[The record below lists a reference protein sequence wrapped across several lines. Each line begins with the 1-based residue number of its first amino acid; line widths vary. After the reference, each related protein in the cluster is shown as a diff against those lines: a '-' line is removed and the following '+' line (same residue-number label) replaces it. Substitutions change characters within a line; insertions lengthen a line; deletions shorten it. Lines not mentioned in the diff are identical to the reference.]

1 MHTSMRLLR
10 NTRLTLPLLK
20 WVSVFSF
27 GCISTSAWAVV
38 LDNQTLTVSSGT
50 PLDSYVLI
58 NQSALTVDGAQT
70 SSISVTDSVLSILR
84 GDTLT
89 SNSVAINLVDS
100 QASIAN
106 ATITSRGSVGL
117 LLAHGAGDGSTAS
130 VSNSTIQGGSVG
142 IQVNAGGELT
152 LANSQVSATAAN
164 SDGLRLQGGTAQVS
178 NSSIIGQNFGVRML
192 RESELRPDVAALR
205 LDNSSVSSVTGNGI
219 EVRTRGD
226 AIIDMQNGSRVSA
239 GNGTAIN
246 ISEFSNTTLTAG
258 ASEIEGNIVVAE
270 GGRASL
276 GLDNSR
282 LVGDIQSGGTTAVDF
297 NQSVLEGDVTVAA
310 AGTANVSFNQ
320 SSMIGNLVAQEG
332 GDLSLVLAERS
343 QLAGNVQNAQLVS
356 VQGGSLLVG
365 DLDRVQVLSLDSN
378 AQFTGKT
385 VDVQQAG
392 IGGGANWTMTDTSS
406 VGSLA
411 MNGGQVTFGDNATFY
426 RLNVENLSGNGTF
439 VMASDFSN
447 GNTDFLNVTGN
458 ASGSHGLLMG
468 SNGADPSLDSLKVVH
483 MGSGDA
489 QFSLLNQG
497 EQVDLGAYSYK
508 LVQKGDQDWYLDR
521 ETRTISPMTR
531 TVMALFNNPITI
543 AYGEMTSLRSRM
555 GELRYNQ
562 GKNAGVWMRA
572 YGNQHNIAD
581 ASSGVGYQQNQR
593 GLTFGA
599 DAQLGE
605 SNWTLGL
612 LAGHSRSDLNL
623 SYGSSGSIDS
633 YYVGGYATWMDPES
647 GYYVDSVL
655 KYNRYQNDAK
665 VGLSDGTRT
674 KGDYD
679 THGMSA
685 SVEVGKHIKLDD
697 GYFIEP
703 FAQVA
708 AAAVAGK
715 DFTLDNG
722 FDANGDVSRSLLGK
736 VGTTLGKTISLGG
749 DSMIQP
755 YVKAAFAHEF
765 AQRNQVQVNNNVFNN
780 DLSGSRAELG
790 AGVAWTVAK
799 DFQVYG
805 EAGYMNGKNIEMPYS
820 FSLGASYRF

>member
-1 MHTSMRLLR
+1 MTGS
-10 NTRLTLPLLK
+10 
-20 WVSVFSF
+20 
-27 GCISTSAWAVV
+27 
-38 LDNQTLTVSSGT
+38 
-50 PLDSYVLI
+50 
-58 NQSALTVDGAQT
+58 
-70 SSISVTDSVLSILR
+70 
-84 GDTLT
+84 
-89 SNSVAINLVDS
+89 
-100 QASIAN
+100 
-106 ATITSRGSVGL
+106 TIT
-117 LLAHGAGDGSTAS
+117 
-130 VSNSTIQGGSVG
+130 
-142 IQVNAGGELT
+142 
-152 LANSQVSATAAN
+152 
-164 SDGLRLQGGTAQVS
+164 
-178 NSSIIGQNFGVRML
+178 GQNAGVRMS
-192 RESELRPDVAALR
+192 REGAARPDAPVLR
-205 LDNSSVSSVTGNGI
+205 LNNSVVRGVNGPAIQVASNATAII
-219 EVRTRGD
+219 EVL
-226 AIIDMQNGSRVSA
+226 NGS
-239 GNGTAIN
+239 
-246 ISEFSNTTLTAG
+246 TLTAG
-258 ASEIEGNIVVAE
+258 NGVI
-270 GGRASL
+270 
-276 GLDNSR
+276 LDTA
-282 LVGDIQSGGTTAVDF
+282 IGTTTDLTVA
-297 NQSVLEGDVTVAA
+297 SSSLEGDVATAGATTATFTQSTLNGNVNLSDTGSANLRFDQSRITGDVVAASGGTASVTLNNSSQLTGRLENVQQVSINSSSNWTLNADNTVA
-310 AGTANVSFNQ
+310 N
-320 SSMIGNLVAQEG
+320 
-332 GDLSLVLAERS
+332 
-343 QLAGNVQNAQLVS
+343 
-356 VQGGSLLVG
+356 
-365 DLDRVQVLSLDSN
+365 
-378 AQFTGKT
+378 
-385 VDVQQAG
+385 
-392 IGGGANWTMTDTSS
+392 
-406 VGSLA
+406 LA

-531 TVMALFNNPITI
+531 TVMALFNTPITI

>member
-1 MHTSMRLLR
+1 MR
-10 NTRLTLPLLK
+10 TTIDK
-20 WVSVFSF
+20 
-27 GCISTSAWAVV
+27 TSAKKPLFVFMNMLMLLPWALASEQALAILV
-38 LDNQTLTVSSGT
+38 DNQTLTLTAADAPDTYDLVNGAVLTTQDASTLAIRVTASTVQLNGGTISGGSSNGLHLFGSNATVNGAVVSST
-50 PLDSYVLI
+50 
-58 NQSALTVDGAQT
+58 GA
-70 SSISVTDSVLSILR
+70 V
-84 GDTLT
+84 GM
-89 SNSVAINLVDS
+89 AI
-100 QASIAN
+100 A
-106 ATITSRGSVGL
+106 RVG
-117 LLAHGAGDGSTAS
+117 AAPSTAT
-130 VSNSTIQGGSVG
+130 VSNSTITGARLG
-142 IQVNAGGELT
+142 A
-152 LANSQVSATAAN
+152 QVSARSTLNISGTTVAGSNADGIGLAILGGTVTATSGTQFNGTAA
-164 SDGLRLQGGTAQVS
+164 
-178 NSSIIGQNFGVRML
+178 GVRIG
-192 RESELRPDVAALR
+192 RESAINSQAPTLT
-205 LDNSSVSSVTGNGI
+205 LDNSSATGGTGPAVLVRTDTVAEINVRNGSTLNGGNGVI
-219 EVRTRGD
+219 LEVQDPATANLNVAASSLRGNVQIAD
-226 AIIDMQNGSRVSA
+226 
-239 GNGTAIN
+239 TA
-246 ISEFSNTTLTAG
+246 TANLKLDQ
-258 ASEIEGNIVVAE
+258 AS
-270 GGRASL
+270 
-276 GLDNSR
+276 
-282 LVGDIQSGGTTAVDF
+282 LVGDV
-297 NQSVLEGDVTVAA
+297 VVTP
-310 AGTANVSFNQ
+310 GAN
-320 SSMIGNLVAQEG
+320 A
-332 GDLSLVLAERS
+332 SLALDNRS
-343 QLAGNVQNAQLVS
+343 QLTGNLNGVQQVNINSNSNWTLNANNTI
-356 VQGGSLLVG
+356 G
-365 DLDRVQVLSLDSN
+365 DL
-378 AQFTGKT
+378 AMTG
-385 VDVQQAG
+385 G
-392 IGGGANWTMTDTSS
+392 RI
-406 VGSLA
+406 
-411 MNGGQVTFGDNATFY
+411 TFGDENSFY
-426 RLNVENLSGNGTF
+426 ELNVQSLSGNGEF
-439 VMASDFSN
+439 YMASNFAS
-447 GNTDFLNVTGN
+447 GATDFLNVTGN
-458 ASGSHGLLMG
+458 ASGTHGLMVG
-468 SNGADPSLDSLKVVH
+468 TSGTDPASVERLQLVH
-483 MGSGDA
+483 TGSGDA
-489 QFSLLNQG
+489 QFSLLNDRQ
-497 EQVDLGAYSYK
+497 EVDLGAYSYK
-508 LVQKGDQDWYLDR
+508 LVKDGQDWYLDR

-531 TVMALFNNPITI
+531 TVMALFNTPITI

-765 AQRNQVQVNNNVFNN
+765 AQRNQVQVNDNVFNN

>member
-1 MHTSMRLLR
+1 MR
-10 NTRLTLPLLK
+10 TTIDK
-20 WVSVFSF
+20 
-27 GCISTSAWAVV
+27 TSAKKPLFVFMNMLMLLPWALASEQALAILV
-38 LDNQTLTVSSGT
+38 DNQTLTLTAADAPDTYDLVNGAVLTTQDASTLAIRVTASTVQLNGGTISGGSSNGLHLFGSNATVNGAVVSST
-50 PLDSYVLI
+50 
-58 NQSALTVDGAQT
+58 GA
-70 SSISVTDSVLSILR
+70 V
-84 GDTLT
+84 GM
-89 SNSVAINLVDS
+89 AI
-100 QASIAN
+100 A
-106 ATITSRGSVGL
+106 RVG
-117 LLAHGAGDGSTAS
+117 AAPSTAT
-130 VSNSTIQGGSVG
+130 VSNSTITGARLG
-142 IQVNAGGELT
+142 A
-152 LANSQVSATAAN
+152 QVSARSTLNISGTTVTGSNADGIGLAILGGTVTATSGTQFNGTAA
-164 SDGLRLQGGTAQVS
+164 
-178 NSSIIGQNFGVRML
+178 GVRIG
-192 RESELRPDVAALR
+192 RESAINSQAPTLT
-205 LDNSSVSSVTGNGI
+205 LDNSSATGGTGPAVLVRTDTVAEINVRNGSTLNGGNGVI
-219 EVRTRGD
+219 LEVQGPATANLNVAASSLRGNVQIAD
-226 AIIDMQNGSRVSA
+226 
-239 GNGTAIN
+239 TA
-246 ISEFSNTTLTAG
+246 TANLKLDQ
-258 ASEIEGNIVVAE
+258 AS
-270 GGRASL
+270 
-276 GLDNSR
+276 
-282 LVGDIQSGGTTAVDF
+282 LVGDV
-297 NQSVLEGDVTVAA
+297 VVTP
-310 AGTANVSFNQ
+310 GAN
-320 SSMIGNLVAQEG
+320 A
-332 GDLSLVLAERS
+332 SLALDNRS
-343 QLAGNVQNAQLVS
+343 QLTGNLNGVQQVNINSNSNWTLNANNTI
-356 VQGGSLLVG
+356 G
-365 DLDRVQVLSLDSN
+365 DL
-378 AQFTGKT
+378 AMTG
-385 VDVQQAG
+385 G
-392 IGGGANWTMTDTSS
+392 RI
-406 VGSLA
+406 
-411 MNGGQVTFGDNATFY
+411 TFGDENSFY
-426 RLNVENLSGNGTF
+426 ELNVQSLSGNGEF
-439 VMASDFSN
+439 YMASNFAS
-447 GNTDFLNVTGN
+447 GATDFLNVTGN
-458 ASGSHGLLMG
+458 ASGTHGLMVG
-468 SNGADPSLDSLKVVH
+468 TSGTDPASVERLQLVH
-483 MGSGDA
+483 TGSGDA
-489 QFSLLNQG
+489 QFSLLNDRQ
-497 EQVDLGAYSYK
+497 EVDLGAYSYK
-508 LVQKGDQDWYLDR
+508 LVKDGQDWYLDR

-531 TVMALFNNPITI
+531 TVMALFNTPITI

-765 AQRNQVQVNNNVFNN
+765 AQRNQVQVNDNVFNN

>member
-1 MHTSMRLLR
+1 MR
-10 NTRLTLPLLK
+10 TTIDK
-20 WVSVFSF
+20 
-27 GCISTSAWAVV
+27 TSAKKPLFVFMNMLMLLPWALASEQALAILV
-38 LDNQTLTVSSGT
+38 DNQTLTLTAADAPDTYDLVNGAVLTTQDASTLSIRVTASTVQLNGGTISGGSSNGLHLFGSNATVNGAVVSST
-50 PLDSYVLI
+50 
-58 NQSALTVDGAQT
+58 GA
-70 SSISVTDSVLSILR
+70 V
-84 GDTLT
+84 GM
-89 SNSVAINLVDS
+89 AI
-100 QASIAN
+100 A
-106 ATITSRGSVGL
+106 RVG
-117 LLAHGAGDGSTAS
+117 AAPSTAT
-130 VSNSTIQGGSVG
+130 VSNSTITGARLG
-142 IQVNAGGELT
+142 A
-152 LANSQVSATAAN
+152 QVSARSTLNISGTTVTGSNADGIGLAILGGTVTATSGTQFNGTAA
-164 SDGLRLQGGTAQVS
+164 
-178 NSSIIGQNFGVRML
+178 GVRIG
-192 RESELRPDVAALR
+192 RESAINSQAPTLT
-205 LDNSSVSSVTGNGI
+205 LDNSSATGGTGPAVLVRTDTVAEINVRNGSTLNGGNGVI
-219 EVRTRGD
+219 LEVQGPATANLNVAASSLRGNVQIAD
-226 AIIDMQNGSRVSA
+226 
-239 GNGTAIN
+239 TA
-246 ISEFSNTTLTAG
+246 TADLKLDQ
-258 ASEIEGNIVVAE
+258 AS
-270 GGRASL
+270 
-276 GLDNSR
+276 
-282 LVGDIQSGGTTAVDF
+282 LVGDV
-297 NQSVLEGDVTVAA
+297 VVTP
-310 AGTANVSFNQ
+310 GAN
-320 SSMIGNLVAQEG
+320 A
-332 GDLSLVLAERS
+332 SLALDNRS
-343 QLAGNVQNAQLVS
+343 QLTGNLNGVQQVNINSNSNWTLNANNTI
-356 VQGGSLLVG
+356 G
-365 DLDRVQVLSLDSN
+365 DL
-378 AQFTGKT
+378 AMTG
-385 VDVQQAG
+385 G
-392 IGGGANWTMTDTSS
+392 RI
-406 VGSLA
+406 
-411 MNGGQVTFGDNATFY
+411 TFGDENSFY
-426 RLNVENLSGNGTF
+426 ELNVQSLSGNGEF
-439 VMASDFSN
+439 YMASNFAS
-447 GNTDFLNVTGN
+447 GATDFLNVTGN
-458 ASGSHGLLMG
+458 ASGTHGLMVG
-468 SNGADPSLDSLKVVH
+468 TSGTDPASVERLQLVH
-483 MGSGDA
+483 TGSGDA
-489 QFSLLNQG
+489 QFSLLNDRQ
-497 EQVDLGAYSYK
+497 EVDLGAYSYK
-508 LVQKGDQDWYLDR
+508 LVKDGQDWYLDR

-531 TVMALFNNPITI
+531 TVMALFNTPITI

-765 AQRNQVQVNNNVFNN
+765 AQRNQVQVNDNVFNN

>member
-1 MHTSMRLLR
+1 MNMLMLL
-10 NTRLTLPLLK
+10 P
-20 WVSVFSF
+20 
-27 GCISTSAWAVV
+27 WALASEQALAILV
-38 LDNQTLTVSSGT
+38 DNQTLTLTAADAPDTYDLVNGAVLTTQDASTLAIRVTASTVQLNGGTISGGSSNGLHLFGSNATVNGAVVSST
-50 PLDSYVLI
+50 
-58 NQSALTVDGAQT
+58 GA
-70 SSISVTDSVLSILR
+70 V
-84 GDTLT
+84 GM
-89 SNSVAINLVDS
+89 AI
-100 QASIAN
+100 A
-106 ATITSRGSVGL
+106 RVG
-117 LLAHGAGDGSTAS
+117 AAPSTAT
-130 VSNSTIQGGSVG
+130 VSNSTITGARLG
-142 IQVNAGGELT
+142 A
-152 LANSQVSATAAN
+152 QVSARSTLNISGTTVAGSNADGIGLAILGGTVTATSGTQFNGTAA
-164 SDGLRLQGGTAQVS
+164 
-178 NSSIIGQNFGVRML
+178 GVRIG
-192 RESELRPDVAALR
+192 RESAINSQAPTLT
-205 LDNSSVSSVTGNGI
+205 LDNSSATGGTGPAVLVRTDTVAEINVRNGSTLNGGNGVI
-219 EVRTRGD
+219 LEVQDPATANLNVAASSLRGNVQIAD
-226 AIIDMQNGSRVSA
+226 
-239 GNGTAIN
+239 TA
-246 ISEFSNTTLTAG
+246 TANLKLDQ
-258 ASEIEGNIVVAE
+258 AS
-270 GGRASL
+270 
-276 GLDNSR
+276 
-282 LVGDIQSGGTTAVDF
+282 LVGDV
-297 NQSVLEGDVTVAA
+297 VVTP
-310 AGTANVSFNQ
+310 GAN
-320 SSMIGNLVAQEG
+320 A
-332 GDLSLVLAERS
+332 SLALDNRS
-343 QLAGNVQNAQLVS
+343 QLTGNLNGVQQVNINSNSNWTLNANNTI
-356 VQGGSLLVG
+356 G
-365 DLDRVQVLSLDSN
+365 DL
-378 AQFTGKT
+378 AMTG
-385 VDVQQAG
+385 G
-392 IGGGANWTMTDTSS
+392 RI
-406 VGSLA
+406 
-411 MNGGQVTFGDNATFY
+411 TFGDENSFY
-426 RLNVENLSGNGTF
+426 ELNVQSLSGNGEF
-439 VMASDFSN
+439 YMASNFAS
-447 GNTDFLNVTGN
+447 GATDFLNVTGN
-458 ASGSHGLLMG
+458 ASGTHGLMVG
-468 SNGADPSLDSLKVVH
+468 TSGTDPASVERLQLVH
-483 MGSGDA
+483 TGSGDA
-489 QFSLLNQG
+489 QFSLLNDRQ
-497 EQVDLGAYSYK
+497 EVDLGAYSYK
-508 LVQKGDQDWYLDR
+508 LVKDGQDWYLDR

-531 TVMALFNNPITI
+531 TVMALFNTPITI

-765 AQRNQVQVNNNVFNN
+765 AQRNQVQVNDNVFNN

>member
-1 MHTSMRLLR
+1 MR
-10 NTRLTLPLLK
+10 TTIDK
-20 WVSVFSF
+20 
-27 GCISTSAWAVV
+27 TSAKKPLFVFVNMLMLLPWALASEQALAILV
-38 LDNQTLTVSSGT
+38 DNQTLTLTAADAPDTYDLVNGAVLTTQDASTLSIRVTASTVQLNGGTISGGSSNGLHLFGSNATVNGAVVSST
-50 PLDSYVLI
+50 
-58 NQSALTVDGAQT
+58 GA
-70 SSISVTDSVLSILR
+70 V
-84 GDTLT
+84 GM
-89 SNSVAINLVDS
+89 AI
-100 QASIAN
+100 A
-106 ATITSRGSVGL
+106 RVG
-117 LLAHGAGDGSTAS
+117 AAPSTAT
-130 VSNSTIQGGSVG
+130 VSNSTITGARLG
-142 IQVNAGGELT
+142 A
-152 LANSQVSATAAN
+152 QVSARSTLNISGTTVTGSNADGIGLAILGGTVTATSGTQFNGTAA
-164 SDGLRLQGGTAQVS
+164 
-178 NSSIIGQNFGVRML
+178 GVRIG
-192 RESELRPDVAALR
+192 RESAINSQAPTLT
-205 LDNSSVSSVTGNGI
+205 LDNSSATGGTGPAVLVRTDTVAEINVRNGSTLNGGNGVI
-219 EVRTRGD
+219 LEVQGPATANLNVAASSLRGNVQIAD
-226 AIIDMQNGSRVSA
+226 
-239 GNGTAIN
+239 TA
-246 ISEFSNTTLTAG
+246 TANLKLDQ
-258 ASEIEGNIVVAE
+258 AS
-270 GGRASL
+270 
-276 GLDNSR
+276 
-282 LVGDIQSGGTTAVDF
+282 LVGDV
-297 NQSVLEGDVTVAA
+297 VVTP
-310 AGTANVSFNQ
+310 GAN
-320 SSMIGNLVAQEG
+320 A
-332 GDLSLVLAERS
+332 SLALDNRS
-343 QLAGNVQNAQLVS
+343 QLTGNLNGVQQVNINSNSNWNLNANNTI
-356 VQGGSLLVG
+356 G
-365 DLDRVQVLSLDSN
+365 DL
-378 AQFTGKT
+378 AMTG
-385 VDVQQAG
+385 G
-392 IGGGANWTMTDTSS
+392 RI
-406 VGSLA
+406 
-411 MNGGQVTFGDNATFY
+411 TFGDENSFY
-426 RLNVENLSGNGTF
+426 ELNVQSLSGNGEF
-439 VMASDFSN
+439 YMASNFAS
-447 GNTDFLNVTGN
+447 GATDFLNVTGN
-458 ASGSHGLLMG
+458 ASGTHGLMVG
-468 SNGADPSLDSLKVVH
+468 TSGTDPASVERLQLVH
-483 MGSGDA
+483 TGSGDA
-489 QFSLLNQG
+489 QFSLLNDRQ
-497 EQVDLGAYSYK
+497 EVDLGAYSYK
-508 LVQKGDQDWYLDR
+508 LVKDGQDWYLDR

-531 TVMALFNNPITI
+531 TVMALFNTPITI

-572 YGNQHNIAD
+572 CGNQHNIAD

>member
-1 MHTSMRLLR
+1 MR
-10 NTRLTLPLLK
+10 TTIDK
-20 WVSVFSF
+20 
-27 GCISTSAWAVV
+27 TSAKKPLFVFVNMLMLLPWALASEQALAILV
-38 LDNQTLTVSSGT
+38 DNQTLTLTAADAPDTYDLVNGAVLTTQDASTLSIRVTASTVQLNGGNISGGSSNGLHLFGSNATVNGAVVSST
-50 PLDSYVLI
+50 
-58 NQSALTVDGAQT
+58 GA
-70 SSISVTDSVLSILR
+70 V
-84 GDTLT
+84 GM
-89 SNSVAINLVDS
+89 AI
-100 QASIAN
+100 A
-106 ATITSRGSVGL
+106 RVG
-117 LLAHGAGDGSTAS
+117 AAPSTAT
-130 VSNSTIQGGSVG
+130 VSNSTITGARLG
-142 IQVNAGGELT
+142 A
-152 LANSQVSATAAN
+152 QVSARSTLNISGTTVTGSNADGIGLAILGGTVTATSGTQFNGTAA
-164 SDGLRLQGGTAQVS
+164 
-178 NSSIIGQNFGVRML
+178 GVRIG
-192 RESELRPDVAALR
+192 RESAINSQAPTLT
-205 LDNSSVSSVTGNGI
+205 LDNSSATGGTGPAVLVRTDTVAEINVRNGSTLNGGNGVI
-219 EVRTRGD
+219 LEVQGPATANLNVAASSLRGNVQIAD
-226 AIIDMQNGSRVSA
+226 
-239 GNGTAIN
+239 TA
-246 ISEFSNTTLTAG
+246 TANLKLDQ
-258 ASEIEGNIVVAE
+258 AS
-270 GGRASL
+270 
-276 GLDNSR
+276 
-282 LVGDIQSGGTTAVDF
+282 LVGDV
-297 NQSVLEGDVTVAA
+297 VVTP
-310 AGTANVSFNQ
+310 GAN
-320 SSMIGNLVAQEG
+320 A
-332 GDLSLVLAERS
+332 SLALDNRS
-343 QLAGNVQNAQLVS
+343 QLTGNLNGVQQVNINSNSNWTLNANNTI
-356 VQGGSLLVG
+356 G
-365 DLDRVQVLSLDSN
+365 DL
-378 AQFTGKT
+378 AMTG
-385 VDVQQAG
+385 G
-392 IGGGANWTMTDTSS
+392 RI
-406 VGSLA
+406 
-411 MNGGQVTFGDNATFY
+411 TFGDENSFY
-426 RLNVENLSGNGTF
+426 ELNVQSLSGNGEF
-439 VMASDFSN
+439 YMASNFAS
-447 GNTDFLNVTGN
+447 GATDFLNVTGN
-458 ASGSHGLLMG
+458 ASGTHGLMVG
-468 SNGADPSLDSLKVVH
+468 TSGTDPASVERLQLVH
-483 MGSGDA
+483 TGSGDA
-489 QFSLLNQG
+489 QFSLLNDRQ
-497 EQVDLGAYSYK
+497 EVDLGAYSYK
-508 LVQKGDQDWYLDR
+508 LVKDGQDWYLDR

-531 TVMALFNNPITI
+531 TVMALFNTPITI

-679 THGMSA
+679 THGISA

>member
-1 MHTSMRLLR
+1 MNMLMLL
-10 NTRLTLPLLK
+10 P
-20 WVSVFSF
+20 
-27 GCISTSAWAVV
+27 WALASEQALAILV
-38 LDNQTLTVSSGT
+38 DNQTLTLTAADAPDTYDLVNGAVLTTQDASTLAIRVTASTVQLNGGTISGGSSNGLHLFGSNATVNGAVVSST
-50 PLDSYVLI
+50 
-58 NQSALTVDGAQT
+58 GA
-70 SSISVTDSVLSILR
+70 V
-84 GDTLT
+84 GM
-89 SNSVAINLVDS
+89 AI
-100 QASIAN
+100 A
-106 ATITSRGSVGL
+106 RVG
-117 LLAHGAGDGSTAS
+117 AAPSTAT
-130 VSNSTIQGGSVG
+130 VSNSTITGARLG
-142 IQVNAGGELT
+142 A
-152 LANSQVSATAAN
+152 QVSARSTLNISGTTVTGSNADGIGLAILGGTVTATSGTQFNGTAA
-164 SDGLRLQGGTAQVS
+164 
-178 NSSIIGQNFGVRML
+178 GVRIG
-192 RESELRPDVAALR
+192 RESAINSQAPTLT
-205 LDNSSVSSVTGNGI
+205 LDNSSATGGTGPAVLVRTDTVAEINVRNGSTLNGGNGVI
-219 EVRTRGD
+219 LEVQGPATANLNVAASSLRGNVQIAD
-226 AIIDMQNGSRVSA
+226 
-239 GNGTAIN
+239 TA
-246 ISEFSNTTLTAG
+246 TANLKLDQ
-258 ASEIEGNIVVAE
+258 AS
-270 GGRASL
+270 
-276 GLDNSR
+276 
-282 LVGDIQSGGTTAVDF
+282 LVGDV
-297 NQSVLEGDVTVAA
+297 VVTP
-310 AGTANVSFNQ
+310 GAN
-320 SSMIGNLVAQEG
+320 A
-332 GDLSLVLAERS
+332 SLALDNRS
-343 QLAGNVQNAQLVS
+343 QLTGNLNGVQQVNINNNSNWTLNANNTI
-356 VQGGSLLVG
+356 G
-365 DLDRVQVLSLDSN
+365 DL
-378 AQFTGKT
+378 AMTG
-385 VDVQQAG
+385 G
-392 IGGGANWTMTDTSS
+392 RI
-406 VGSLA
+406 
-411 MNGGQVTFGDNATFY
+411 TFGDENSFY
-426 RLNVENLSGNGTF
+426 ELNVQSLSGNGEF
-439 VMASDFSN
+439 YMASNFAS
-447 GNTDFLNVTGN
+447 GATDFLNVTGN
-458 ASGSHGLLMG
+458 ASGTHGLMVG
-468 SNGADPSLDSLKVVH
+468 TSGTDPASVERLQLVH
-483 MGSGDA
+483 TGSGDA
-489 QFSLLNQG
+489 QFSLLNDRQ
-497 EQVDLGAYSYK
+497 EVDLGAYSYK
-508 LVQKGDQDWYLDR
+508 LVKDGQDWYLDR

-531 TVMALFNNPITI
+531 TVMALFNTPITI

>member
-1 MHTSMRLLR
+1 MR
-10 NTRLTLPLLK
+10 TTIDK
-20 WVSVFSF
+20 
-27 GCISTSAWAVV
+27 TSAKKPLFVFMNMLMLLPWALASEQALAV
-38 LDNQTLTVSSGT
+38 LVDNQTLTLTAADAPDTYDLVNGAVLTTQDASTLAIRVTASTVQLNGGTISGGSSNGLHLFGSNATVNGAVVSST
-50 PLDSYVLI
+50 
-58 NQSALTVDGAQT
+58 GA
-70 SSISVTDSVLSILR
+70 V
-84 GDTLT
+84 GM
-89 SNSVAINLVDS
+89 AI
-100 QASIAN
+100 A
-106 ATITSRGSVGL
+106 RVG
-117 LLAHGAGDGSTAS
+117 AAPSTAT
-130 VSNSTIQGGSVG
+130 VSNSTITGARLG
-142 IQVNAGGELT
+142 A
-152 LANSQVSATAAN
+152 QVSARSTLNISGTTVTGSNADGIGLAILGGTVTATSGTQFNGTAA
-164 SDGLRLQGGTAQVS
+164 
-178 NSSIIGQNFGVRML
+178 GVRIG
-192 RESELRPDVAALR
+192 RESAINSQAPTLT
-205 LDNSSVSSVTGNGI
+205 LDNSSATGGTGPAVLVRTDTVAEINVRNGSTLNGGNGVI
-219 EVRTRGD
+219 LEVQGPATANLNVAASSLRGNVQIAD
-226 AIIDMQNGSRVSA
+226 
-239 GNGTAIN
+239 TA
-246 ISEFSNTTLTAG
+246 TANLKLDQ
-258 ASEIEGNIVVAE
+258 AS
-270 GGRASL
+270 
-276 GLDNSR
+276 
-282 LVGDIQSGGTTAVDF
+282 LVGDV
-297 NQSVLEGDVTVAA
+297 VVTP
-310 AGTANVSFNQ
+310 GAN
-320 SSMIGNLVAQEG
+320 A
-332 GDLSLVLAERS
+332 SLALDNRS
-343 QLAGNVQNAQLVS
+343 QLTGNLNGVQQVNINSNSNWTLNANNTIGDLAMTGGRIAFGDENSFYELNVQS
-356 VQGGSLLVG
+356 
-365 DLDRVQVLSLDSN
+365 
-378 AQFTGKT
+378 
-385 VDVQQAG
+385 
-392 IGGGANWTMTDTSS
+392 
-406 VGSLA
+406 
-411 MNGGQVTFGDNATFY
+411 
-426 RLNVENLSGNGTF
+426 LSGNGEF
-439 VMASDFSN
+439 YMASNFAS
-447 GNTDFLNVTGN
+447 GATDFLNVTGN
-458 ASGSHGLLMG
+458 ASGTHGLMVG
-468 SNGADPSLDSLKVVH
+468 TSGTDPASVERLQLVH
-483 MGSGDA
+483 TGSGDA
-489 QFSLLNQG
+489 QFSLLNDRQ
-497 EQVDLGAYSYK
+497 EVDLGAYSYK
-508 LVQKGDQDWYLDR
+508 LVKDGQDWYLDR

-531 TVMALFNNPITI
+531 TVMALFNTPITI

>member
-1 MHTSMRLLR
+1 MR
-10 NTRLTLPLLK
+10 TTIDK
-20 WVSVFSF
+20 
-27 GCISTSAWAVV
+27 TSAKKPLFVFMNMLMLLPWALASEQALAILV
-38 LDNQTLTVSSGT
+38 DNQTLTLTAADAPDTYDLVNGAVLTTQDASTLSIRVTASTVQLNGGTISGGSSNGLHLFGSNATVNGAVVSST
-50 PLDSYVLI
+50 
-58 NQSALTVDGAQT
+58 GA
-70 SSISVTDSVLSILR
+70 V
-84 GDTLT
+84 GM
-89 SNSVAINLVDS
+89 AI
-100 QASIAN
+100 A
-106 ATITSRGSVGL
+106 RVG
-117 LLAHGAGDGSTAS
+117 AAPSTAT
-130 VSNSTIQGGSVG
+130 VSNSTITGARLGAQVSARSTLNISGTTVTGSNADGIGLAILGGTVTATSG
-142 IQVNAGGELT
+142 TQFNGTAAGVRIGRES
-152 LANSQVSATAAN
+152 AINSQVPT
-164 SDGLRLQGGTAQVS
+164 LT
-178 NSSIIGQNFGVRML
+178 
-192 RESELRPDVAALR
+192 
-205 LDNSSVSSVTGNGI
+205 LDNSSATGGTGPAVLVRTDTVAEINVRNGSTLNGGNGVI
-219 EVRTRGD
+219 LEVQGPATANLNVAASSLRGNVQIAD
-226 AIIDMQNGSRVSA
+226 
-239 GNGTAIN
+239 TA
-246 ISEFSNTTLTAG
+246 TANLKLDQ
-258 ASEIEGNIVVAE
+258 AS
-270 GGRASL
+270 
-276 GLDNSR
+276 
-282 LVGDIQSGGTTAVDF
+282 LVGDV
-297 NQSVLEGDVTVAA
+297 VVTP
-310 AGTANVSFNQ
+310 GAN
-320 SSMIGNLVAQEG
+320 A
-332 GDLSLVLAERS
+332 SLALDNRS
-343 QLAGNVQNAQLVS
+343 QLTGNLNGVQQVNINSNSNWTLNANNTI
-356 VQGGSLLVG
+356 G
-365 DLDRVQVLSLDSN
+365 DL
-378 AQFTGKT
+378 AMTG
-385 VDVQQAG
+385 G
-392 IGGGANWTMTDTSS
+392 RI
-406 VGSLA
+406 
-411 MNGGQVTFGDNATFY
+411 TFGDENSFY
-426 RLNVENLSGNGTF
+426 ELNVQSLSGNGEF
-439 VMASDFSN
+439 YMASNFAS
-447 GNTDFLNVTGN
+447 GATDFLNVTGN
-458 ASGSHGLLMG
+458 ASGTHGLMVG
-468 SNGADPSLDSLKVVH
+468 TSGTDPASVERLQLVH
-483 MGSGDA
+483 TGSGDA
-489 QFSLLNQG
+489 QFSLLNDRQ
-497 EQVDLGAYSYK
+497 EVDLGAYSYK
-508 LVQKGDQDWYLDR
+508 LVKDGQDWYLDR

-531 TVMALFNNPITI
+531 TVMALFNTPITI

-765 AQRNQVQVNNNVFNN
+765 AQRNQVQVNDNVFNN

>member
-1 MHTSMRLLR
+1 MLIQAVKFQKKESCRLAQVIALMS
-10 NTRLTLPLLK
+10 LVLMSPKLL
-20 WVSVFSF
+20 
-27 GCISTSAWAVV
+27 ALD
-38 LDNQTLTVSSGT
+38 LDNQTLTVTSADAPTNYTLNNRSVLTLDNAQTLHLLSVASTINILSGT
-50 PLDSYVLI
+50 VSAAGRTAISLLDSDATI
-58 NQSALTVDGAQT
+58 NNAQVVSTTSFGLQLARASAL
-70 SSISVTDSVLSILR
+70 
-84 GDTLT
+84 
-89 SNSVAINLVDS
+89 
-100 QASIAN
+100 
-106 ATITSRGSVGL
+106 
-117 LLAHGAGDGSTAS
+117 GSTAT
-130 VSNSTIQGGSVG
+130 VT
-142 IQVNAGGELT
+142 
-152 LANSQVSATAAN
+152 NSQITGVTAGAQAT
-164 SDGLRLQGGTAQVS
+164 V
-178 NSSIIGQNFGVRML
+178 
-192 RESELRPDVAALR
+192 
-205 LDNSSVSSVTGNGI
+205 
-219 EVRTRGD
+219 
-226 AIIDMQNGSRVSA
+226 GSTLNVQ
-239 GNGTAIN
+239 
-246 ISEFSNTTLTAG
+246 NTTLTATGANGNGLRLLGGSAVVVGGQIIGQAAGVRMTREGAGNPTAPTLSLDGTRVGGVVGPAIIVAQDTVAQIDVRNGATLEGGNGEMLNVGNAASVTLTGSNVELAGDILVGQAAKAQMDFNAVSIDGNINTAGATVANFSGSALTGAVNVADG
-258 ASEIEGNIVVAE
+258 ASADLAYDHSTHIGDVIVA
-270 GGRASL
+270 
-276 GLDNSR
+276 
-282 LVGDIQSGGTTAVDF
+282 SGGTAAVAL
-297 NQSVLEGDVTVAA
+297 N
-310 AGTANVSFNQ
+310 N
-320 SSMIGNLVAQEG
+320 SS
-332 GDLSLVLAERS
+332 
-343 QLAGNVQNAQLVS
+343 
-356 VQGGSLLVG
+356 
-365 DLDRVQVLSLDSN
+365 
-378 AQFTGKT
+378 QFTGRLEN
-385 VDVQQAG
+385 VQQVN
-392 IGGGANWTMTDTSS
+392 INSNSNWTLNADNT
-406 VGSLA
+406 VANLA
-411 MNGGQVTFGDNATFY
+411 MNGGQVTFGDHATFY

-447 GNTDFLNVTGN
+447 GDTDFLNVTGN
-458 ASGSHGLLMG
+458 ASGSHGLLIG
-468 SNGADPSLDSLKVVH
+468 SNGTDPSLQSLKVVH
-483 MGSGDA
+483 VGAGDA
-489 QFSLLNQG
+489 QFSLLNEGQ
-497 EQVDLGAYSYK
+497 QVDLGAYSYK
-508 LVQKGDQDWYLDR
+508 LVQKDDQDWYLDT

-531 TVMALFNNPITI
+531 TVMALFNTPITI

-555 GELRYNQ
+555 GELRYSQ

-633 YYVGGYATWMDPES
+633 YYVGGYATWMDQES

-655 KYNRYQNDAK
+655 KYNRYQNNAK

-679 THGMSA
+679 THGVSA
-685 SVEVGKHIKLDD
+685 SVEAGKHIKLND

-708 AAAVAGK
+708 TAAVAGK

-722 FDANGDVSRSLLGK
+722 FNANGDVSRSLLGK
-736 VGTTLGKTISLGG
+736 VGTTVGKTIVLGT

-799 DFQVYG
+799 DFQVYS

>member
-1 MHTSMRLLR
+1 MRTS
-10 NTRLTLPLLK
+10 TLIITPFKKIIAVTQWATALSMTL
-20 WVSVFSF
+20 VSPQIF
-27 GCISTSAWAVV
+27 AVV
-38 LDNQTLTVSSGT
+38 LDNQTLTITSLDAPTDYQLVNQSLLIVDSAQTFGLRLNRSGLNILSGT
-50 PLDSYVLI
+50 VTATGRGIELADSQATIANASITSSSNFGLLLVHG
-58 NQSALTVDGAQT
+58 SGVGSTATVTNSQITGATTGAQAT
-70 SSISVTDSVLSILR
+70 AGSVL
-84 GDTLT
+84 
-89 SNSVAINLVDS
+89 NLVDS
-100 QASIAN
+100 NVTGTGTN
-106 ATITSRGSVGL
+106 A
-117 LLAHGAGDGSTAS
+117 H
-130 VSNSTIQGGSVG
+130 
-142 IQVNAGGELT
+142 
-152 LANSQVSATAAN
+152 
-164 SDGLRLQGGTAQVS
+164 GLRLLGAEANVTGST
-178 NSSIIGQNFGVRML
+178 ITGQNAGVRMS
-192 RESELRPDVAALR
+192 REGAARPDAPVLR
-205 LDNSSVSSVTGNGI
+205 LNNSVVRGVNGPAIQVASNATAII
-219 EVRTRGD
+219 EVL
-226 AIIDMQNGSRVSA
+226 NGS
-239 GNGTAIN
+239 
-246 ISEFSNTTLTAG
+246 TLTAG
-258 ASEIEGNIVVAE
+258 NGVI
-270 GGRASL
+270 
-276 GLDNSR
+276 LDTA
-282 LVGDIQSGGTTAVDF
+282 IGTTTDLTVA
-297 NQSVLEGDVTVAA
+297 SSSLEGDVATAGATTATFTQSTLNGNVNVSDTGSANLRFDQSRITGDVVAASGGTASVTLNNSSQLTGRLENVQQVNINNNSNWTLNADNTVA
-310 AGTANVSFNQ
+310 
-320 SSMIGNLVAQEG
+320 NLG
-332 GDLSLVLAERS
+332 
-343 QLAGNVQNAQLVS
+343 
-356 VQGGSLLVG
+356 
-365 DLDRVQVLSLDSN
+365 
-378 AQFTGKT
+378 
-385 VDVQQAG
+385 
-392 IGGGANWTMTDTSS
+392 
-406 VGSLA
+406 

-531 TVMALFNNPITI
+531 TVMALFNTPITI

-765 AQRNQVQVNNNVFNN
+765 AQRNQVQVNDNVFNN

>member
-1 MHTSMRLLR
+1 MR
-10 NTRLTLPLLK
+10 TTIDK
-20 WVSVFSF
+20 
-27 GCISTSAWAVV
+27 TSAKKPLFVFVNMLMLLPWALASERALAILV
-38 LDNQTLTVSSGT
+38 DNQTLTLTAADAPDTYDLVNGAVLTTQDASTLAIRVTASTVQLNGGTISGGSSNGLHLFGSNATVNGAVVSST
-50 PLDSYVLI
+50 
-58 NQSALTVDGAQT
+58 GA
-70 SSISVTDSVLSILR
+70 V
-84 GDTLT
+84 GM
-89 SNSVAINLVDS
+89 AI
-100 QASIAN
+100 A
-106 ATITSRGSVGL
+106 RVG
-117 LLAHGAGDGSTAS
+117 AAPSTAT
-130 VSNSTIQGGSVG
+130 VSNSTITGARLG
-142 IQVNAGGELT
+142 A
-152 LANSQVSATAAN
+152 QVSARSTLNISGTTVTGSNADGIGLAILGGTVTATSGTQFNGTAA
-164 SDGLRLQGGTAQVS
+164 
-178 NSSIIGQNFGVRML
+178 GVRIG
-192 RESELRPDVAALR
+192 RESAINSQAPTLT
-205 LDNSSVSSVTGNGI
+205 LDNSSATGGTGPAVLVRTDTVAEINVRNGSTLNGGNGVI
-219 EVRTRGD
+219 LEVQGPATANLNVAASSLRGNVQIAD
-226 AIIDMQNGSRVSA
+226 
-239 GNGTAIN
+239 TA
-246 ISEFSNTTLTAG
+246 TANLKLDQ
-258 ASEIEGNIVVAE
+258 AS
-270 GGRASL
+270 
-276 GLDNSR
+276 
-282 LVGDIQSGGTTAVDF
+282 LVGDV
-297 NQSVLEGDVTVAA
+297 VVTP
-310 AGTANVSFNQ
+310 GAN
-320 SSMIGNLVAQEG
+320 A
-332 GDLSLVLAERS
+332 SLALDNRS
-343 QLAGNVQNAQLVS
+343 QLTGNLNGVQQVNINSNSNWTLNANNTI
-356 VQGGSLLVG
+356 G
-365 DLDRVQVLSLDSN
+365 DL
-378 AQFTGKT
+378 AMTG
-385 VDVQQAG
+385 G
-392 IGGGANWTMTDTSS
+392 RI
-406 VGSLA
+406 
-411 MNGGQVTFGDNATFY
+411 TFGDENSFY
-426 RLNVENLSGNGTF
+426 ELNVQSLSGNGEF
-439 VMASDFSN
+439 YMASNFAS
-447 GNTDFLNVTGN
+447 GATDFLNVTGN
-458 ASGSHGLLMG
+458 ASGTHGLMVG
-468 SNGADPSLDSLKVVH
+468 TSGTDPASVERLQLVH
-483 MGSGDA
+483 TGSGDA
-489 QFSLLNQG
+489 QFSLLNDRQ
-497 EQVDLGAYSYK
+497 EVDLGAYSYK
-508 LVQKGDQDWYLDR
+508 LVKDGQDWYLDR

-531 TVMALFNNPITI
+531 TVMALFNTPITI

-755 YVKAAFAHEF
+755 YVKAALAHEF
-765 AQRNQVQVNNNVFNN
+765 AQRNQVQVNDNVFNN

-790 AGVAWTVAK
+790 VGVAWTVAK

>member
-1 MHTSMRLLR
+1 MR
-10 NTRLTLPLLK
+10 TTIDK
-20 WVSVFSF
+20 
-27 GCISTSAWAVV
+27 TSAKKPLFVFMNMLMLLPWALASEQALAILV
-38 LDNQTLTVSSGT
+38 DNQTLTLTAADAPDTYDLVNGAVLTTQDASTLSIRVTASTVQLNGGTISGGSSNGLHLFGSNATVNGAVVSST
-50 PLDSYVLI
+50 
-58 NQSALTVDGAQT
+58 GA
-70 SSISVTDSVLSILR
+70 V
-84 GDTLT
+84 GM
-89 SNSVAINLVDS
+89 AI
-100 QASIAN
+100 A
-106 ATITSRGSVGL
+106 RVG
-117 LLAHGAGDGSTAS
+117 AAPSTAT
-130 VSNSTIQGGSVG
+130 VSNSTITGARLG
-142 IQVNAGGELT
+142 A
-152 LANSQVSATAAN
+152 QVSARSTLNISGTTVTGSNADGIGLAILGGTVTATSGTQFNGTAA
-164 SDGLRLQGGTAQVS
+164 
-178 NSSIIGQNFGVRML
+178 GVRIG
-192 RESELRPDVAALR
+192 RESAINSQAPTLT
-205 LDNSSVSSVTGNGI
+205 LDNSSATGGTGPAVLVRTDTVAEINVRNGSTLNGGNGVI
-219 EVRTRGD
+219 LEVQGPATANLNVAASPLRGNVQIAD
-226 AIIDMQNGSRVSA
+226 
-239 GNGTAIN
+239 TA
-246 ISEFSNTTLTAG
+246 TANLKLDQ
-258 ASEIEGNIVVAE
+258 AS
-270 GGRASL
+270 
-276 GLDNSR
+276 
-282 LVGDIQSGGTTAVDF
+282 LVGDV
-297 NQSVLEGDVTVAA
+297 VVTP
-310 AGTANVSFNQ
+310 GAN
-320 SSMIGNLVAQEG
+320 A
-332 GDLSLVLAERS
+332 SLALDNRS
-343 QLAGNVQNAQLVS
+343 QLTGNLNGVQQVNINSNSNWTLNANNTI
-356 VQGGSLLVG
+356 G
-365 DLDRVQVLSLDSN
+365 DL
-378 AQFTGKT
+378 AMTG
-385 VDVQQAG
+385 G
-392 IGGGANWTMTDTSS
+392 RI
-406 VGSLA
+406 
-411 MNGGQVTFGDNATFY
+411 TFGDENSFY
-426 RLNVENLSGNGTF
+426 ELNVQSLSGNGEF
-439 VMASDFSN
+439 YMASNFAS
-447 GNTDFLNVTGN
+447 GATDFLNVTGN
-458 ASGSHGLLMG
+458 ASGTHGLMVG
-468 SNGADPSLDSLKVVH
+468 TSGTDPASVERLQLVH
-483 MGSGDA
+483 TGSGDA
-489 QFSLLNQG
+489 QFSLLNDRQ
-497 EQVDLGAYSYK
+497 EVDLGAYSYK
-508 LVQKGDQDWYLDR
+508 LVKDGQDCYLDR

-531 TVMALFNNPITI
+531 TVMALFNTPITI

>member
-1 MHTSMRLLR
+1 MRTS
-10 NTRLTLPLLK
+10 TLIITPFKKIIAVTQWATALSMTL
-20 WVSVFSF
+20 VSPQIF
-27 GCISTSAWAVV
+27 AVV
-38 LDNQTLTVSSGT
+38 LDNQTLTITSLDAPTDYQLVNQSLLIVDSAQTFGLRLNRSGLNILSGT
-50 PLDSYVLI
+50 VTATGRGIELADSQATIANASITSSSNFGLLLVHG
-58 NQSALTVDGAQT
+58 SGVGSTATVTNSQITGATTGAQAT
-70 SSISVTDSVLSILR
+70 AGSVL
-84 GDTLT
+84 
-89 SNSVAINLVDS
+89 NLVDS
-100 QASIAN
+100 NVTGTGPN
-106 ATITSRGSVGL
+106 A
-117 LLAHGAGDGSTAS
+117 H
-130 VSNSTIQGGSVG
+130 
-142 IQVNAGGELT
+142 
-152 LANSQVSATAAN
+152 
-164 SDGLRLQGGTAQVS
+164 GLRLLGAEANVTGST
-178 NSSIIGQNFGVRML
+178 ITGQNAGVRMS
-192 RESELRPDVAALR
+192 REGAARPDAPVLR
-205 LDNSSVSSVTGNGI
+205 LNNSVVRGVNGPAIQVASNATAII
-219 EVRTRGD
+219 EVL
-226 AIIDMQNGSRVSA
+226 NGS
-239 GNGTAIN
+239 
-246 ISEFSNTTLTAG
+246 TLTAG
-258 ASEIEGNIVVAE
+258 NGVI
-270 GGRASL
+270 
-276 GLDNSR
+276 LDTA
-282 LVGDIQSGGTTAVDF
+282 IGTTTDLTVA
-297 NQSVLEGDVTVAA
+297 SSSLEGDVATAGATTATFTQSTLNGNVNVSDTGSANLRFDQSRITGDVVAASGGTASVTLNNSSQLTGRLENVQQVSINSSSNWTLNADNTVA
-310 AGTANVSFNQ
+310 N
-320 SSMIGNLVAQEG
+320 
-332 GDLSLVLAERS
+332 
-343 QLAGNVQNAQLVS
+343 
-356 VQGGSLLVG
+356 
-365 DLDRVQVLSLDSN
+365 
-378 AQFTGKT
+378 
-385 VDVQQAG
+385 
-392 IGGGANWTMTDTSS
+392 
-406 VGSLA
+406 LA

-531 TVMALFNNPITI
+531 TVMALFNTPITI

-765 AQRNQVQVNNNVFNN
+765 AQRNQVQVNDNVFNN

>member
-1 MHTSMRLLR
+1 MRTS
-10 NTRLTLPLLK
+10 TLIITPFKKIIAVTQWATALSMTL
-20 WVSVFSF
+20 VSPQIF
-27 GCISTSAWAVV
+27 AVV
-38 LDNQTLTVSSGT
+38 LDNQTLTITSLDAPTDYQLVNQSLLIVDSAQTFGLRLNRSGLNILSGT
-50 PLDSYVLI
+50 VTATGRGIELADSQATIANASITSSSNFGLLLVHG
-58 NQSALTVDGAQT
+58 SGVGSTATVTNSQITGATTGAQAT
-70 SSISVTDSVLSILR
+70 AGSVL
-84 GDTLT
+84 
-89 SNSVAINLVDS
+89 NLVDS
-100 QASIAN
+100 NVTGTGPN
-106 ATITSRGSVGL
+106 A
-117 LLAHGAGDGSTAS
+117 H
-130 VSNSTIQGGSVG
+130 
-142 IQVNAGGELT
+142 
-152 LANSQVSATAAN
+152 
-164 SDGLRLQGGTAQVS
+164 GLRLLGAEANVTGST
-178 NSSIIGQNFGVRML
+178 ITGQNAGVRMS
-192 RESELRPDVAALR
+192 REGAARPDAPVLR
-205 LDNSSVSSVTGNGI
+205 LNNSVVRGVNGPAIQVASNATAII
-219 EVRTRGD
+219 EVL
-226 AIIDMQNGSRVSA
+226 NGS
-239 GNGTAIN
+239 
-246 ISEFSNTTLTAG
+246 TLTAG
-258 ASEIEGNIVVAE
+258 NGVI
-270 GGRASL
+270 
-276 GLDNSR
+276 LDTA
-282 LVGDIQSGGTTAVDF
+282 IGTTTDLTVA
-297 NQSVLEGDVTVAA
+297 SSSLEGDVATAGATTATFTQSTLNGNVNVSDTGSANLRFDQSRITGDVVAASGGTASVTLNNSSQLTGRLENVQQVNINNNSNWTLNADNTVA
-310 AGTANVSFNQ
+310 N
-320 SSMIGNLVAQEG
+320 
-332 GDLSLVLAERS
+332 
-343 QLAGNVQNAQLVS
+343 
-356 VQGGSLLVG
+356 
-365 DLDRVQVLSLDSN
+365 
-378 AQFTGKT
+378 
-385 VDVQQAG
+385 
-392 IGGGANWTMTDTSS
+392 
-406 VGSLA
+406 LA

-531 TVMALFNNPITI
+531 TVMALFNTPITI

-679 THGMSA
+679 THGISA

-736 VGTTLGKTISLGG
+736 VGTTLGKTISLDG

>member
-1 MHTSMRLLR
+1 MTGS
-10 NTRLTLPLLK
+10 
-20 WVSVFSF
+20 
-27 GCISTSAWAVV
+27 
-38 LDNQTLTVSSGT
+38 
-50 PLDSYVLI
+50 
-58 NQSALTVDGAQT
+58 
-70 SSISVTDSVLSILR
+70 
-84 GDTLT
+84 
-89 SNSVAINLVDS
+89 
-100 QASIAN
+100 
-106 ATITSRGSVGL
+106 TIT
-117 LLAHGAGDGSTAS
+117 
-130 VSNSTIQGGSVG
+130 
-142 IQVNAGGELT
+142 
-152 LANSQVSATAAN
+152 
-164 SDGLRLQGGTAQVS
+164 
-178 NSSIIGQNFGVRML
+178 GQNAGVRMS
-192 RESELRPDVAALR
+192 REGAARPDAPVLR
-205 LDNSSVSSVTGNGI
+205 LNNSVVRGVNGPAIQVASNATAII
-219 EVRTRGD
+219 EVL
-226 AIIDMQNGSRVSA
+226 NGS
-239 GNGTAIN
+239 
-246 ISEFSNTTLTAG
+246 TLTAG
-258 ASEIEGNIVVAE
+258 NGVI
-270 GGRASL
+270 
-276 GLDNSR
+276 LDTA
-282 LVGDIQSGGTTAVDF
+282 IGTTTDLTVA
-297 NQSVLEGDVTVAA
+297 SSSLEGDVATAGATTATFTQSTLNGNVNVSDTGSANLRFDQSRITGDVVAASGGTASVTLNNSSQLTGRLENVQQVNINNNSNWTLNADNTVA
-310 AGTANVSFNQ
+310 N
-320 SSMIGNLVAQEG
+320 
-332 GDLSLVLAERS
+332 
-343 QLAGNVQNAQLVS
+343 
-356 VQGGSLLVG
+356 
-365 DLDRVQVLSLDSN
+365 
-378 AQFTGKT
+378 
-385 VDVQQAG
+385 
-392 IGGGANWTMTDTSS
+392 
-406 VGSLA
+406 LA

-531 TVMALFNNPITI
+531 TVMALFNTPITI

-679 THGMSA
+679 THGISA

-736 VGTTLGKTISLGG
+736 VGTTLGKTISLDG

>member
-531 TVMALFNNPITI
+531 TVMALFNTPITI

-722 FDANGDVSRSLLGK
+722 FDANGDVNRSLLGK

-765 AQRNQVQVNNNVFNN
+765 AQRNQVQVNNNLFNN

>member
-1 MHTSMRLLR
+1 MR
-10 NTRLTLPLLK
+10 TTIDK
-20 WVSVFSF
+20 
-27 GCISTSAWAVV
+27 TSAKKPLFVFMNMLMLLPWALASEQALAILV
-38 LDNQTLTVSSGT
+38 DNQTLTLTAADAPDTYDLVNGAVLTTQDASTLSIRVTASTVQLNGGTISGGSSNGLHLFGSNATVNGAVVSST
-50 PLDSYVLI
+50 
-58 NQSALTVDGAQT
+58 GA
-70 SSISVTDSVLSILR
+70 V
-84 GDTLT
+84 GM
-89 SNSVAINLVDS
+89 AI
-100 QASIAN
+100 A
-106 ATITSRGSVGL
+106 RVG
-117 LLAHGAGDGSTAS
+117 AAPSTAT
-130 VSNSTIQGGSVG
+130 VSNSTITGARLG
-142 IQVNAGGELT
+142 A
-152 LANSQVSATAAN
+152 QVSARSTLNISGTTVTGSNADGIGLAILGGTVTATSGTQFNGTAA
-164 SDGLRLQGGTAQVS
+164 
-178 NSSIIGQNFGVRML
+178 GVRIG
-192 RESELRPDVAALR
+192 RESAINSQAPTLT
-205 LDNSSVSSVTGNGI
+205 LDNSSATGGTGPAVLVRTDTVAEINVRNGSTLNGGNGVI
-219 EVRTRGD
+219 LEVQGPATANLNVAASSLRGNVQIAD
-226 AIIDMQNGSRVSA
+226 
-239 GNGTAIN
+239 TA
-246 ISEFSNTTLTAG
+246 TANLKLDQ
-258 ASEIEGNIVVAE
+258 AS
-270 GGRASL
+270 
-276 GLDNSR
+276 
-282 LVGDIQSGGTTAVDF
+282 LVGDV
-297 NQSVLEGDVTVAA
+297 VVTP
-310 AGTANVSFNQ
+310 GAN
-320 SSMIGNLVAQEG
+320 A
-332 GDLSLVLAERS
+332 SLALDNRS
-343 QLAGNVQNAQLVS
+343 QLTGNLNGVQQVNINSNSNWTLNANNTI
-356 VQGGSLLVG
+356 G
-365 DLDRVQVLSLDSN
+365 DL
-378 AQFTGKT
+378 AMTG
-385 VDVQQAG
+385 G
-392 IGGGANWTMTDTSS
+392 RI
-406 VGSLA
+406 
-411 MNGGQVTFGDNATFY
+411 TFGDENSFY
-426 RLNVENLSGNGTF
+426 ELNVQSLSGNGEF
-439 VMASDFSN
+439 YMASNFAS
-447 GNTDFLNVTGN
+447 GATDFLNVTGN
-458 ASGSHGLLMG
+458 ASGTHGLMVG
-468 SNGADPSLDSLKVVH
+468 TSGTDPASVERLQLVH
-483 MGSGDA
+483 TGSGDV
-489 QFSLLNQG
+489 QFSLLNDRQ
-497 EQVDLGAYSYK
+497 EVDLGAYSYK
-508 LVQKGDQDWYLDR
+508 LVKDGQDWYLDR

-531 TVMALFNNPITI
+531 TVMALFNTPITI

>member
-1 MHTSMRLLR
+1 MNMLMLL
-10 NTRLTLPLLK
+10 P
-20 WVSVFSF
+20 
-27 GCISTSAWAVV
+27 WALASEQALAILV
-38 LDNQTLTVSSGT
+38 DNQTLTLTAADAPDTYDLVNGAVLTTQDASTLAIRVTASTVQLNGGTISGGSSNGLHLFGSNATVNGAVVSST
-50 PLDSYVLI
+50 
-58 NQSALTVDGAQT
+58 GA
-70 SSISVTDSVLSILR
+70 V
-84 GDTLT
+84 GM
-89 SNSVAINLVDS
+89 AI
-100 QASIAN
+100 A
-106 ATITSRGSVGL
+106 RVG
-117 LLAHGAGDGSTAS
+117 AAPSTAT
-130 VSNSTIQGGSVG
+130 VSNSTITGARLG
-142 IQVNAGGELT
+142 A
-152 LANSQVSATAAN
+152 QVSARSTLNISGTTVTGSNADGIGLAILGGTVTATSGTQFNGTAA
-164 SDGLRLQGGTAQVS
+164 
-178 NSSIIGQNFGVRML
+178 GVRIG
-192 RESELRPDVAALR
+192 RESAINSQAPTLT
-205 LDNSSVSSVTGNGI
+205 LDNSSATGGTGPAVLVRTDTVAEINVRNGSTLNGGNGVI
-219 EVRTRGD
+219 LEVQGPATANLNVAASSLRGNVQIAD
-226 AIIDMQNGSRVSA
+226 
-239 GNGTAIN
+239 TA
-246 ISEFSNTTLTAG
+246 TANLKLDQ
-258 ASEIEGNIVVAE
+258 AS
-270 GGRASL
+270 
-276 GLDNSR
+276 
-282 LVGDIQSGGTTAVDF
+282 LVGDV
-297 NQSVLEGDVTVAA
+297 VVTP
-310 AGTANVSFNQ
+310 GAN
-320 SSMIGNLVAQEG
+320 A
-332 GDLSLVLAERS
+332 SLALDNRS
-343 QLAGNVQNAQLVS
+343 QLTGNLNGVQQVNINSNSNWTLNANNTI
-356 VQGGSLLVG
+356 G
-365 DLDRVQVLSLDSN
+365 DL
-378 AQFTGKT
+378 AMTG
-385 VDVQQAG
+385 G
-392 IGGGANWTMTDTSS
+392 RI
-406 VGSLA
+406 
-411 MNGGQVTFGDNATFY
+411 TFGDENSFY
-426 RLNVENLSGNGTF
+426 ELNVQSLSGNGEF
-439 VMASDFSN
+439 YMASNFAS
-447 GNTDFLNVTGN
+447 GATDFLNVTGN
-458 ASGSHGLLMG
+458 ASGTHGLMVG
-468 SNGADPSLDSLKVVH
+468 TSGTDPASVERLQLVH
-483 MGSGDA
+483 TGSGDA
-489 QFSLLNQG
+489 QFSLLNDRQ
-497 EQVDLGAYSYK
+497 EVDLGAYSYK
-508 LVQKGDQDWYLDR
+508 LVKDGQDWYLDR

-531 TVMALFNNPITI
+531 TVMALFNTPITI

-715 DFTLDNG
+715 DFPLDNC

>member
-1 MHTSMRLLR
+1 MR
-10 NTRLTLPLLK
+10 TTIDK
-20 WVSVFSF
+20 
-27 GCISTSAWAVV
+27 TSAKKPLFVFVNMLMLLPWALASEQALAILV
-38 LDNQTLTVSSGT
+38 DNQTLTLTAADAPDTYDLVNGAVLTTQDASTLAIRVTASTVQLNGGTISGGSSNGLHLFGSNATVNGAVVSST
-50 PLDSYVLI
+50 
-58 NQSALTVDGAQT
+58 GA
-70 SSISVTDSVLSILR
+70 V
-84 GDTLT
+84 GM
-89 SNSVAINLVDS
+89 AI
-100 QASIAN
+100 A
-106 ATITSRGSVGL
+106 RVG
-117 LLAHGAGDGSTAS
+117 AAPSTAT
-130 VSNSTIQGGSVG
+130 VSNSTITGARLG
-142 IQVNAGGELT
+142 A
-152 LANSQVSATAAN
+152 QVSARSTLNISGTTVTGSNADGIGLAILGGTVTATSGTQFNGTAA
-164 SDGLRLQGGTAQVS
+164 
-178 NSSIIGQNFGVRML
+178 GVRIG
-192 RESELRPDVAALR
+192 RESAINSQAPTLT
-205 LDNSSVSSVTGNGI
+205 LDNSSATGGTGPAVLVRTDTVAEINVRNGSTLNGGNGVI
-219 EVRTRGD
+219 LEVQGPATANLNVAASSLRGNVQIAD
-226 AIIDMQNGSRVSA
+226 
-239 GNGTAIN
+239 TA
-246 ISEFSNTTLTAG
+246 TANLKLDQ
-258 ASEIEGNIVVAE
+258 AS
-270 GGRASL
+270 
-276 GLDNSR
+276 
-282 LVGDIQSGGTTAVDF
+282 LVGDV
-297 NQSVLEGDVTVAA
+297 VVTP
-310 AGTANVSFNQ
+310 GAN
-320 SSMIGNLVAQEG
+320 A
-332 GDLSLVLAERS
+332 SLALDNRS
-343 QLAGNVQNAQLVS
+343 QLTGNLNGVQQVNINSNSNWTLNANNTI
-356 VQGGSLLVG
+356 G
-365 DLDRVQVLSLDSN
+365 DL
-378 AQFTGKT
+378 AMTG
-385 VDVQQAG
+385 G
-392 IGGGANWTMTDTSS
+392 RI
-406 VGSLA
+406 
-411 MNGGQVTFGDNATFY
+411 TFGDENSFY
-426 RLNVENLSGNGTF
+426 ELNVQSLSGNGEF
-439 VMASDFSN
+439 YMASNFAS
-447 GNTDFLNVTGN
+447 GATDFLNVTGN
-458 ASGSHGLLMG
+458 ASGTHGLMVG
-468 SNGADPSLDSLKVVH
+468 TSGTDPASVERLQLVH
-483 MGSGDA
+483 TGSGDA
-489 QFSLLNQG
+489 QFSLLNDRQ
-497 EQVDLGAYSYK
+497 EVDLGAYSYK
-508 LVQKGDQDWYLDR
+508 LVKDGQDWYLDR

-531 TVMALFNNPITI
+531 TVMALFNTPITI

>member
-1 MHTSMRLLR
+1 MR
-10 NTRLTLPLLK
+10 TTIDK
-20 WVSVFSF
+20 
-27 GCISTSAWAVV
+27 TSAKKPLFVFVNMLMLLPWALASEQALAILV
-38 LDNQTLTVSSGT
+38 DNQTLTLTAADAPDTYDLVNGAVLTTQDASTLAIRVTASTVQLNGGTISGGSSNGLHLFGSNATVNGAVVSST
-50 PLDSYVLI
+50 
-58 NQSALTVDGAQT
+58 GA
-70 SSISVTDSVLSILR
+70 VGMV
-84 GDTLT
+84 
-89 SNSVAINLVDS
+89 
-100 QASIAN
+100 IA
-106 ATITSRGSVGL
+106 RVG
-117 LLAHGAGDGSTAS
+117 AAPSTAT
-130 VSNSTIQGGSVG
+130 VSNSTITGARLG
-142 IQVNAGGELT
+142 A
-152 LANSQVSATAAN
+152 QVSARSTLNISGTTVTGSNADGIGLAILGGTVTATSGTQFNGTAA
-164 SDGLRLQGGTAQVS
+164 
-178 NSSIIGQNFGVRML
+178 GVRIG
-192 RESELRPDVAALR
+192 RESAINSQAPTLT
-205 LDNSSVSSVTGNGI
+205 LDNSSATGGTGPAVLVRTDTVAEINVRNGSTLNGGNGVI
-219 EVRTRGD
+219 LEVQGPATANLNVAASSLRGNVQIAD
-226 AIIDMQNGSRVSA
+226 
-239 GNGTAIN
+239 TA
-246 ISEFSNTTLTAG
+246 TANLKLDQ
-258 ASEIEGNIVVAE
+258 AS
-270 GGRASL
+270 
-276 GLDNSR
+276 
-282 LVGDIQSGGTTAVDF
+282 LVGDV
-297 NQSVLEGDVTVAA
+297 VVTP
-310 AGTANVSFNQ
+310 GAN
-320 SSMIGNLVAQEG
+320 A
-332 GDLSLVLAERS
+332 SLALDNRS
-343 QLAGNVQNAQLVS
+343 QLTGNLNGVQQVNINSNSNWTLNANNTI
-356 VQGGSLLVG
+356 G
-365 DLDRVQVLSLDSN
+365 DL
-378 AQFTGKT
+378 AMTG
-385 VDVQQAG
+385 G
-392 IGGGANWTMTDTSS
+392 RI
-406 VGSLA
+406 
-411 MNGGQVTFGDNATFY
+411 TFGDENSFY
-426 RLNVENLSGNGTF
+426 ELNVQSLSGNGEF
-439 VMASDFSN
+439 YMASNFAS
-447 GNTDFLNVTGN
+447 GATDFLNVTGN
-458 ASGSHGLLMG
+458 ASGTHGLMVG
-468 SNGADPSLDSLKVVH
+468 TSGTDPASVERLQLVH
-483 MGSGDA
+483 TGSGDA
-489 QFSLLNQG
+489 QFSLLNDRQ
-497 EQVDLGAYSYK
+497 EVDLGAYSYK
-508 LVQKGDQDWYLDR
+508 LVKDGQDWYLDR

-531 TVMALFNNPITI
+531 TVMALFNTPITI

>member
-1 MHTSMRLLR
+1 MSFHALHAFTFKRSALVPFLCV
-10 NTRLTLPLLK
+10 PL
-20 WVSVFSF
+20 VFVAPE
-27 GCISTSAWAVV
+27 TSALILDGVQQNVTSADAPDTYGLVNGAQLDAV
-38 LDNQTLTVSSGT
+38 NATLLGVSS
-50 PLDSYVLI
+50 
-58 NQSALTVDGAQT
+58 N
-70 SSISVTDSVLSILR
+70 
-84 GDTLT
+84 
-89 SNSVAINLVDS
+89 
-100 QASIAN
+100 
-106 ATITSRGSVGL
+106 
-117 LLAHGAGDGSTAS
+117 GST
-130 VSNSTIQGGSVG
+130 
-142 IQVNAGGELT
+142 VNIT
-152 LANSQVSATAAN
+152 
-164 SDGLRLQGGTAQVS
+164 GGTATSANAVTVRLISSAANLDNTTIRNTVGGGLLAARVTNLTQGSQVVVNNSEITGNTYGLQITGYSTVRITDSNVVGTGIDRNAVNNFGGQLQAVGTRFTGEANGIRLARDTSTTGLVSTLSLDASSVTGKVGAAVRVDNGTQAQIDVLNSSQLNGGNGNALEVVDASQATMSVRNSALSGNVQVS
-178 NSSIIGQNFGVRML
+178 DTSSATVLLDQASLLGNLLVDDNATSALSLNQSSMQGDVR
-192 RESELRPDVAALR
+192 VAAGATGVLT
-205 LDNSSVSSVTGNGI
+205 LDNSSQLTGKLENVQQVNI
-219 EVRTRGD
+219 NSNSNWTLD
-226 AIIDMQNGSRVSA
+226 A
-239 GNGTAIN
+239 
-246 ISEFSNTTLTAG
+246 
-258 ASEIEGNIVVAE
+258 
-270 GGRASL
+270 
-276 GLDNSR
+276 DN
-282 LVGDIQSGGTTAVDF
+282 
-297 NQSVLEGDVTVAA
+297 TVA
-310 AGTANVSFNQ
+310 N
-320 SSMIGNLVAQEG
+320 
-332 GDLSLVLAERS
+332 
-343 QLAGNVQNAQLVS
+343 
-356 VQGGSLLVG
+356 
-365 DLDRVQVLSLDSN
+365 
-378 AQFTGKT
+378 
-385 VDVQQAG
+385 
-392 IGGGANWTMTDTSS
+392 
-406 VGSLA
+406 LA

-439 VMASDFSN
+439 VMASDFAN

-458 ASGSHGLLMG
+458 ASGNHGLLIG
-468 SNGADPSLDSLKVVH
+468 SNGADPSLQSLKVVH
-483 MGSGDA
+483 VAAGDA
-489 QFSLLNQG
+489 QFSLRNEGQ
-497 EQVDLGAYSYK
+497 QVDLGAYSYK
-508 LVQKGDQDWYLDR
+508 LVKKDDQDWYLDM

-531 TVMALFNNPITI
+531 TVMALFNTPITI

-581 ASSGVGYQQNQR
+581 ASSGVGYEQNQR

-633 YYVGGYATWMDPES
+633 YYVGGYATWMDLDS

-655 KYNRYQNDAK
+655 KYNRYQNNAK

-679 THGMSA
+679 THGVSA
-685 SVEVGKHIKLDD
+685 SVEAGKHIKLND

-703 FAQVA
+703 FAQIA
-708 AAAVAGK
+708 TAAVAGK

-736 VGTTLGKTISLGG
+736 VGTTVGKTISLGG

-799 DFQVYG
+799 DFQVYS

>member
-1 MHTSMRLLR
+1 MR
-10 NTRLTLPLLK
+10 TTIDK
-20 WVSVFSF
+20 
-27 GCISTSAWAVV
+27 TSAKKPLFVFMNMLMLLPWALASEQALAILV
-38 LDNQTLTVSSGT
+38 DNQTLTLTAADAPDTYDLVNGAVLTTQDASTLAIRVTASTVQLNGGTISGGSSNGLHLFGSNATVNGAVVSST
-50 PLDSYVLI
+50 
-58 NQSALTVDGAQT
+58 GA
-70 SSISVTDSVLSILR
+70 V
-84 GDTLT
+84 GM
-89 SNSVAINLVDS
+89 AI
-100 QASIAN
+100 A
-106 ATITSRGSVGL
+106 RVG
-117 LLAHGAGDGSTAS
+117 AAPSTAT
-130 VSNSTIQGGSVG
+130 VSNSTITGARLG
-142 IQVNAGGELT
+142 A
-152 LANSQVSATAAN
+152 QVSARSTLNISGTTVTGSNADGIGLAILGGTVTATSGTQFNGTAA
-164 SDGLRLQGGTAQVS
+164 
-178 NSSIIGQNFGVRML
+178 GVRIG
-192 RESELRPDVAALR
+192 RESAINSQAPTLT
-205 LDNSSVSSVTGNGI
+205 LDNSSATGGTGPAVLVRTDTVAEINVRNGSTLNGGNGVI
-219 EVRTRGD
+219 LEVQGPATANLNVAASSLRGNVQIAD
-226 AIIDMQNGSRVSA
+226 
-239 GNGTAIN
+239 TA
-246 ISEFSNTTLTAG
+246 TANLKLDQ
-258 ASEIEGNIVVAE
+258 AS
-270 GGRASL
+270 
-276 GLDNSR
+276 
-282 LVGDIQSGGTTAVDF
+282 LVGDV
-297 NQSVLEGDVTVAA
+297 VVTP
-310 AGTANVSFNQ
+310 GAN
-320 SSMIGNLVAQEG
+320 A
-332 GDLSLVLAERS
+332 SLALDNRS
-343 QLAGNVQNAQLVS
+343 QLTGNLN
-356 VQGGSLLVG
+356 G
-365 DLDRVQVLSLDSN
+365 
-378 AQFTGKT
+378 
-385 VDVQQAG
+385 VQQVN
-392 IGGGANWTMTDTSS
+392 INSNSNWTLNANNTIGD
-406 VGSLA
+406 LA
-411 MNGGQVTFGDNATFY
+411 MNGGRITFGDENSFY
-426 RLNVENLSGNGTF
+426 ELNVQSLSGNGEF
-439 VMASDFSN
+439 YMASNFAS
-447 GNTDFLNVTGN
+447 GATDFLNVTGN
-458 ASGSHGLLMG
+458 ASGTHGLMVG
-468 SNGADPSLDSLKVVH
+468 TSGTDPASVERLQLVH
-483 MGSGDA
+483 TGSGDA
-489 QFSLLNQG
+489 QFSLLNDRQ
-497 EQVDLGAYSYK
+497 EVDLGAYSYK
-508 LVQKGDQDWYLDR
+508 LVKDGQDWYLDR

-531 TVMALFNNPITI
+531 TVMALFNTPITI

>member
-1 MHTSMRLLR
+1 MRMKNLVAPSLKEIR
-10 NTRLTLPLLK
+10 PLSQWAAALSIAM
-20 WVSVFSF
+20 VSPQVF
-27 GCISTSAWAVV
+27 AVV
-38 LDNQTLTVSSGT
+38 LDNQTLTITSFDAPTDYQLV
-50 PLDSYVLI
+50 
-58 NQSALTVDGAQT
+58 NQSLLIVDGAQT
-70 SSISVTDSVLSILR
+70 FGLLLNRSALNILSGTVTTTGSGIALADSEATIANASITSTANFGVLLAHGNGPGSTATVTNSQITGANAGVQATAGSVL
-84 GDTLT
+84 
-89 SNSVAINLVDS
+89 NLVDS
-100 QASIAN
+100 NVTGTGPN
-106 ATITSRGSVGL
+106 A
-117 LLAHGAGDGSTAS
+117 H
-130 VSNSTIQGGSVG
+130 
-142 IQVNAGGELT
+142 
-152 LANSQVSATAAN
+152 
-164 SDGLRLQGGTAQVS
+164 GLRLLGAQATVTGS
-178 NSSIIGQNFGVRML
+178 TITGQNAGVRMS
-192 RESELRPDVAALR
+192 RENATMPDSPVLR
-205 LDNSSVSSVTGNGI
+205 LNNSAVRGI
-219 EVRTRGD
+219 
-226 AIIDMQNGSRVSA
+226 NGSAIQVASNATATIDVLNGSTLSA
-239 GNGTAIN
+239 GNGVIIESASGTTVDLTVA
-246 ISEFSNTTLTAG
+246 FSSL
-258 ASEIEGNIVVAE
+258 EGNISTGGATTASFTRSTLDGNVSVTDTGSANLSFDQSRMTGDVVA
-270 GGRASL
+270 A
-276 GLDNSR
+276 
-282 LVGDIQSGGTTAVDF
+282 SGGTA
-297 NQSVLEGDVTVAA
+297 SVTLSNSSQLTGRLENVQQVNINSNSNWTLNADNTVA
-310 AGTANVSFNQ
+310 N
-320 SSMIGNLVAQEG
+320 
-332 GDLSLVLAERS
+332 
-343 QLAGNVQNAQLVS
+343 
-356 VQGGSLLVG
+356 
-365 DLDRVQVLSLDSN
+365 
-378 AQFTGKT
+378 
-385 VDVQQAG
+385 
-392 IGGGANWTMTDTSS
+392 
-406 VGSLA
+406 LA

-458 ASGSHGLLMG
+458 ASGNHGLLIG
-468 SNGADPSLDSLKVVH
+468 SNGADPSLQSLKVVH
-483 MGSGDA
+483 VGAGDA
-489 QFSLLNQG
+489 QFHLLNDGQ
-497 EQVDLGAYSYK
+497 QVDLGAYSYQ
-508 LVQKGDQDWYLDR
+508 LVQKDDQDWYLNH

-531 TVMALFNNPITI
+531 TVMALFNTPITI
-543 AYGEMTSLRSRM
+543 AYGELSSLRSRM

-623 SYGSSGSIDS
+623 NYGSSGSVDS

-655 KYNRYQNDAK
+655 KYNRYQNNAK

-679 THGMSA
+679 THGVSA
-685 SVEVGKHIKLDD
+685 SVEVGKHIKLND

-708 AAAVAGK
+708 TAAVAGK

-736 VGTTLGKTISLGG
+736 VGTTVGKTIELGG

-790 AGVAWTVAK
+790 AGVAWTVVK
-799 DFQVYG
+799 DLQVYG

>member
-1 MHTSMRLLR
+1 MR
-10 NTRLTLPLLK
+10 TTIDK
-20 WVSVFSF
+20 
-27 GCISTSAWAVV
+27 TSAKKPLFVFVNMLMLLPWALASEQALAILV
-38 LDNQTLTVSSGT
+38 DNQTLTLTAADAPDTYDLVNGAVLTTQDASTLAIRVTASTVQLNGGTISGGSSNGLHLFGSNATVNGAVVSST
-50 PLDSYVLI
+50 
-58 NQSALTVDGAQT
+58 GA
-70 SSISVTDSVLSILR
+70 V
-84 GDTLT
+84 GM
-89 SNSVAINLVDS
+89 AI
-100 QASIAN
+100 A
-106 ATITSRGSVGL
+106 RVG
-117 LLAHGAGDGSTAS
+117 AAPSTAT
-130 VSNSTIQGGSVG
+130 VSNSTITGARLG
-142 IQVNAGGELT
+142 A
-152 LANSQVSATAAN
+152 QVSARSTLNISGTTVTGSNADGIGLAILGGTVTATSGTQFNGTAA
-164 SDGLRLQGGTAQVS
+164 
-178 NSSIIGQNFGVRML
+178 GVRIG
-192 RESELRPDVAALR
+192 RESAINSQAPTLT
-205 LDNSSVSSVTGNGI
+205 LDNSSATGGTGPAVLVRTDTVAEINVRNGSTLNGGNGVI
-219 EVRTRGD
+219 LEVQGPATANLNVAASSLRGNVQIAD
-226 AIIDMQNGSRVSA
+226 
-239 GNGTAIN
+239 TA
-246 ISEFSNTTLTAG
+246 TANLKLDQ
-258 ASEIEGNIVVAE
+258 AS
-270 GGRASL
+270 
-276 GLDNSR
+276 
-282 LVGDIQSGGTTAVDF
+282 LVGDV
-297 NQSVLEGDVTVAA
+297 VVTP
-310 AGTANVSFNQ
+310 GAN
-320 SSMIGNLVAQEG
+320 A
-332 GDLSLVLAERS
+332 SLALDNRS
-343 QLAGNVQNAQLVS
+343 QLTGNLNGVQQVNINSNSNWTLNANNTI
-356 VQGGSLLVG
+356 G
-365 DLDRVQVLSLDSN
+365 DL
-378 AQFTGKT
+378 AMTG
-385 VDVQQAG
+385 G
-392 IGGGANWTMTDTSS
+392 RI
-406 VGSLA
+406 
-411 MNGGQVTFGDNATFY
+411 TFGDENSFY
-426 RLNVENLSGNGTF
+426 ELNVQSLSGNGEF
-439 VMASDFSN
+439 YMASNFAS
-447 GNTDFLNVTGN
+447 GATDFLNVTGN
-458 ASGSHGLLMG
+458 ASGTHGLMVG
-468 SNGADPSLDSLKVVH
+468 TSGTDPASVERLQLVH
-483 MGSGDA
+483 TGSGDA
-489 QFSLLNQG
+489 QFSLLNDRQ
-497 EQVDLGAYSYK
+497 EVDLGAYSYK
-508 LVQKGDQDWYLDR
+508 LVKDGQDWYLDR

-531 TVMALFNNPITI
+531 TVMALFNTPITI

-679 THGMSA
+679 THGTSA

>member
-1 MHTSMRLLR
+1 MR
-10 NTRLTLPLLK
+10 TTIDK
-20 WVSVFSF
+20 
-27 GCISTSAWAVV
+27 TSAKKPLFVFMNMLMLLPWALASEQALAILV
-38 LDNQTLTVSSGT
+38 DNQTLTLTAADAPDTYDLVNGAVLTTQDASTLAIRVTASTVQLNGGTISGGSSNGLHLFGSNATVNGAVVSST
-50 PLDSYVLI
+50 
-58 NQSALTVDGAQT
+58 GA
-70 SSISVTDSVLSILR
+70 V
-84 GDTLT
+84 GM
-89 SNSVAINLVDS
+89 AI
-100 QASIAN
+100 A
-106 ATITSRGSVGL
+106 RVG
-117 LLAHGAGDGSTAS
+117 AAPSTAT
-130 VSNSTIQGGSVG
+130 VSNSTITGARLG
-142 IQVNAGGELT
+142 A
-152 LANSQVSATAAN
+152 QVSARSTLNISGTTVTGSNADGIGLAILGGTVTATSGTQFNGTAA
-164 SDGLRLQGGTAQVS
+164 
-178 NSSIIGQNFGVRML
+178 GVRIG
-192 RESELRPDVAALR
+192 RESAINSQAPTLT
-205 LDNSSVSSVTGNGI
+205 LDNSSATGGTGPAVLVRTDTVAEINVRNGSTLNGGNGVI
-219 EVRTRGD
+219 LEVQGPATANLNVAASSLRGNVQIAD
-226 AIIDMQNGSRVSA
+226 
-239 GNGTAIN
+239 TA
-246 ISEFSNTTLTAG
+246 TANLKLDQ
-258 ASEIEGNIVVAE
+258 AS
-270 GGRASL
+270 
-276 GLDNSR
+276 
-282 LVGDIQSGGTTAVDF
+282 LVGDV
-297 NQSVLEGDVTVAA
+297 VVTP
-310 AGTANVSFNQ
+310 GAN
-320 SSMIGNLVAQEG
+320 A
-332 GDLSLVLAERS
+332 SLALDNRS
-343 QLAGNVQNAQLVS
+343 QLTGNLNGVQQVNINSNSNWTLNANNTI
-356 VQGGSLLVG
+356 G
-365 DLDRVQVLSLDSN
+365 DL
-378 AQFTGKT
+378 AMTG
-385 VDVQQAG
+385 G
-392 IGGGANWTMTDTSS
+392 RI
-406 VGSLA
+406 
-411 MNGGQVTFGDNATFY
+411 TFGDENSFY
-426 RLNVENLSGNGTF
+426 ELNVQSLSGNGEF
-439 VMASDFSN
+439 YMASNFAS
-447 GNTDFLNVTGN
+447 GATDFLNVTGN
-458 ASGSHGLLMG
+458 ASGTHGLMVG
-468 SNGADPSLDSLKVVH
+468 TSGTDPASVERLQLVH
-483 MGSGDA
+483 TGSGDA
-489 QFSLLNQG
+489 QFSLLNDRQ
-497 EQVDLGAYSYK
+497 EVDLGAYSYK
-508 LVQKGDQDWYLDR
+508 LVKDGQDWYLDR

-531 TVMALFNNPITI
+531 TVMALFNTPITI

-612 LAGHSRSDLNL
+612 LAGYSRSDLNL

-765 AQRNQVQVNNNVFNN
+765 AQRNQVQVNNNEFNN

>member
-1 MHTSMRLLR
+1 MNMLMLL
-10 NTRLTLPLLK
+10 P
-20 WVSVFSF
+20 
-27 GCISTSAWAVV
+27 WALASEQALAILV
-38 LDNQTLTVSSGT
+38 DNQTLTLTAADAPDTYDLVNGAVLTTQDASTLSIRVTASTVQLNGGTISGGSSNGLHLFGSNATVNGAVVSST
-50 PLDSYVLI
+50 
-58 NQSALTVDGAQT
+58 GA
-70 SSISVTDSVLSILR
+70 V
-84 GDTLT
+84 GM
-89 SNSVAINLVDS
+89 
-100 QASIAN
+100 
-106 ATITSRGSVGL
+106 ATARVG
-117 LLAHGAGDGSTAS
+117 AAPSTAT
-130 VSNSTIQGGSVG
+130 VSNSTITGARLG
-142 IQVNAGGELT
+142 A
-152 LANSQVSATAAN
+152 QVSARSTLNISGTTVTGSNADGIGLAILGGTVTATSGTQFNGTAA
-164 SDGLRLQGGTAQVS
+164 
-178 NSSIIGQNFGVRML
+178 GVRIG
-192 RESELRPDVAALR
+192 RESAINSQAPTLT
-205 LDNSSVSSVTGNGI
+205 LDNSSATGGTGPAVLVRTDTVAEINVRNGSTLNGGNGVI
-219 EVRTRGD
+219 LEVQGPATANLNVAASSLRGNVQIAD
-226 AIIDMQNGSRVSA
+226 
-239 GNGTAIN
+239 TA
-246 ISEFSNTTLTAG
+246 TANLKLDQ
-258 ASEIEGNIVVAE
+258 AS
-270 GGRASL
+270 
-276 GLDNSR
+276 
-282 LVGDIQSGGTTAVDF
+282 LVGDV
-297 NQSVLEGDVTVAA
+297 VVTP
-310 AGTANVSFNQ
+310 GAN
-320 SSMIGNLVAQEG
+320 A
-332 GDLSLVLAERS
+332 SLALDNRS
-343 QLAGNVQNAQLVS
+343 QLTGNLN
-356 VQGGSLLVG
+356 G
-365 DLDRVQVLSLDSN
+365 
-378 AQFTGKT
+378 
-385 VDVQQAG
+385 VQQVN
-392 IGGGANWTMTDTSS
+392 INSNSNWTLNANNTIGD
-406 VGSLA
+406 LA
-411 MNGGQVTFGDNATFY
+411 MNGGRITFGDENSFY
-426 RLNVENLSGNGTF
+426 ELNVQSLSGNGEF
-439 VMASDFSN
+439 YMASNFAS
-447 GNTDFLNVTGN
+447 GATDFLNVTGN
-458 ASGSHGLLMG
+458 ASGTHGLMVG
-468 SNGADPSLDSLKVVH
+468 TSGTDPASVERLQLVH
-483 MGSGDA
+483 TGSGDA
-489 QFSLLNQG
+489 QFSLLNDRQ
-497 EQVDLGAYSYK
+497 EVDLGAYSYK
-508 LVQKGDQDWYLDR
+508 LVKDGQDWYLDR

-531 TVMALFNNPITI
+531 TVMALFNTPITI

-765 AQRNQVQVNNNVFNN
+765 AQRNQVQVNDNVFNN

>member
-1 MHTSMRLLR
+1 MR
-10 NTRLTLPLLK
+10 TTIDK
-20 WVSVFSF
+20 
-27 GCISTSAWAVV
+27 TSAKKPLFVFVNMLMLLPWALASEQALAILV
-38 LDNQTLTVSSGT
+38 DNQTLTLTAADAPDTYDLVNGAVLTTQDASTLSIRVTASTVQLNGGTISGGSSNGLHLFGSNATVNGAVVSST
-50 PLDSYVLI
+50 
-58 NQSALTVDGAQT
+58 GA
-70 SSISVTDSVLSILR
+70 V
-84 GDTLT
+84 GM
-89 SNSVAINLVDS
+89 AI
-100 QASIAN
+100 A
-106 ATITSRGSVGL
+106 RVG
-117 LLAHGAGDGSTAS
+117 AAPSTAT
-130 VSNSTIQGGSVG
+130 VSNSTITGARLG
-142 IQVNAGGELT
+142 A
-152 LANSQVSATAAN
+152 QVSARSTLNISGTTVTGSNADGIGLAILGGTVTATSGTQFNGTAA
-164 SDGLRLQGGTAQVS
+164 
-178 NSSIIGQNFGVRML
+178 GVRIG
-192 RESELRPDVAALR
+192 RESAINSQAPTLT
-205 LDNSSVSSVTGNGI
+205 LDNSSATGGTGPAVLVRTDTVAEINVRNGSTLNGGNGVI
-219 EVRTRGD
+219 LEVQGPATANLNVAASSLRGNVQIAD
-226 AIIDMQNGSRVSA
+226 
-239 GNGTAIN
+239 TA
-246 ISEFSNTTLTAG
+246 TANLKLDQ
-258 ASEIEGNIVVAE
+258 AS
-270 GGRASL
+270 
-276 GLDNSR
+276 
-282 LVGDIQSGGTTAVDF
+282 LVGDV
-297 NQSVLEGDVTVAA
+297 VVTP
-310 AGTANVSFNQ
+310 GAN
-320 SSMIGNLVAQEG
+320 A
-332 GDLSLVLAERS
+332 SLALDNRS
-343 QLAGNVQNAQLVS
+343 QLTGNLNGVQQVNINSNSNWNLNANNTI
-356 VQGGSLLVG
+356 G
-365 DLDRVQVLSLDSN
+365 DL
-378 AQFTGKT
+378 AMTG
-385 VDVQQAG
+385 G
-392 IGGGANWTMTDTSS
+392 RI
-406 VGSLA
+406 
-411 MNGGQVTFGDNATFY
+411 TFGDENSFY
-426 RLNVENLSGNGTF
+426 ELNVQSLSGNGEF
-439 VMASDFSN
+439 YMASNFAS
-447 GNTDFLNVTGN
+447 GATDFLNVTGN
-458 ASGSHGLLMG
+458 ASGTHGLMVG
-468 SNGADPSLDSLKVVH
+468 TSGTDPASVERLQLVH
-483 MGSGDA
+483 TGSGDA
-489 QFSLLNQG
+489 QFSLLNDRQ
-497 EQVDLGAYSYK
+497 EVDLGAYSYK
-508 LVQKGDQDWYLDR
+508 LVKDGQDWYLDR

-531 TVMALFNNPITI
+531 TVMALFNTPITI

>member
-1 MHTSMRLLR
+1 MR
-10 NTRLTLPLLK
+10 TTIDK
-20 WVSVFSF
+20 
-27 GCISTSAWAVV
+27 TSAKKPLFVFMNMLMLLPWALASEQALAILV
-38 LDNQTLTVSSGT
+38 DNQTLTLTAADAPDTYDLVNGAVLTTQDASTLAIRVTASTVQLNGGTISGGSSNGLHLFGSNATVNGAVVSST
-50 PLDSYVLI
+50 
-58 NQSALTVDGAQT
+58 GA
-70 SSISVTDSVLSILR
+70 V
-84 GDTLT
+84 GM
-89 SNSVAINLVDS
+89 AI
-100 QASIAN
+100 A
-106 ATITSRGSVGL
+106 RVG
-117 LLAHGAGDGSTAS
+117 AAPSTAT
-130 VSNSTIQGGSVG
+130 VSNSTITGARLG
-142 IQVNAGGELT
+142 A
-152 LANSQVSATAAN
+152 QVSARSTLNISGTTVTGSNADGIGLAILGGTVTATSGTQFNGTAA
-164 SDGLRLQGGTAQVS
+164 
-178 NSSIIGQNFGVRML
+178 GVRIG
-192 RESELRPDVAALR
+192 RESAINSQAPTLT
-205 LDNSSVSSVTGNGI
+205 LDNSSATGGTGPAVLVRTDTVAEINVRNGSTLNGGNGVI
-219 EVRTRGD
+219 LEVQGPATANLNVAASSLRGNVQIAD
-226 AIIDMQNGSRVSA
+226 
-239 GNGTAIN
+239 TA
-246 ISEFSNTTLTAG
+246 TANLKLDQ
-258 ASEIEGNIVVAE
+258 AS
-270 GGRASL
+270 
-276 GLDNSR
+276 
-282 LVGDIQSGGTTAVDF
+282 LVGDV
-297 NQSVLEGDVTVAA
+297 VVTP
-310 AGTANVSFNQ
+310 GAN
-320 SSMIGNLVAQEG
+320 A
-332 GDLSLVLAERS
+332 SLALDNRS
-343 QLAGNVQNAQLVS
+343 QLTGNLNGVQQVNINSNSNWTLNANNTI
-356 VQGGSLLVG
+356 G
-365 DLDRVQVLSLDSN
+365 DL
-378 AQFTGKT
+378 AMTG
-385 VDVQQAG
+385 G
-392 IGGGANWTMTDTSS
+392 RI
-406 VGSLA
+406 
-411 MNGGQVTFGDNATFY
+411 TFGDENSFY
-426 RLNVENLSGNGTF
+426 ELNVQSLSGNGEF
-439 VMASDFSN
+439 YMASNFAS
-447 GNTDFLNVTGN
+447 GATDFLNVTGN
-458 ASGSHGLLMG
+458 ASGTHGLMVG
-468 SNGADPSLDSLKVVH
+468 TSGTDPASVERLQLVH
-483 MGSGDA
+483 TGSGDA
-489 QFSLLNQG
+489 QFSLLNDRQ
-497 EQVDLGAYSYK
+497 EVDLGAYSYK
-508 LVQKGDQDWYLDR
+508 LVKDGQDWYLDR

-531 TVMALFNNPITI
+531 TVMALFNTPITI

>member
-1 MHTSMRLLR
+1 MRTS
-10 NTRLTLPLLK
+10 TLIITPFKKVIAVTQWATALSMTL
-20 WVSVFSF
+20 VSPQIF
-27 GCISTSAWAVV
+27 AVV
-38 LDNQTLTVSSGT
+38 LDNQTLTITSLDAPTDYQLVNQSLLIVDSAQTFGLRLNRSGLNILSGT
-50 PLDSYVLI
+50 VTATGRGIELADSQATIANASITSSSNFGLLLVHG
-58 NQSALTVDGAQT
+58 SGVGSTATVTNSQITGATTGAQAT
-70 SSISVTDSVLSILR
+70 AGSVL
-84 GDTLT
+84 
-89 SNSVAINLVDS
+89 NLVDS
-100 QASIAN
+100 NVTGTGPN
-106 ATITSRGSVGL
+106 A
-117 LLAHGAGDGSTAS
+117 H
-130 VSNSTIQGGSVG
+130 
-142 IQVNAGGELT
+142 
-152 LANSQVSATAAN
+152 
-164 SDGLRLQGGTAQVS
+164 GLRLLGAEANVTGST
-178 NSSIIGQNFGVRML
+178 ITGQNAGVRMS
-192 RESELRPDVAALR
+192 REGAARPDAPVLR
-205 LDNSSVSSVTGNGI
+205 LNNSVVRGVNGPAIQVASNATAII
-219 EVRTRGD
+219 EVL
-226 AIIDMQNGSRVSA
+226 NGS
-239 GNGTAIN
+239 
-246 ISEFSNTTLTAG
+246 TLTAG
-258 ASEIEGNIVVAE
+258 NGVI
-270 GGRASL
+270 
-276 GLDNSR
+276 LDTA
-282 LVGDIQSGGTTAVDF
+282 IGTTTDLTVA
-297 NQSVLEGDVTVAA
+297 SSSLEGDVATAGATTATFTQSTLNGNVNVSDTGSANLRFDQSRITGDVVAASGGTASVTLNNSSQLTGRLENVQQVSINSSSNWTLNADNTVA
-310 AGTANVSFNQ
+310 N
-320 SSMIGNLVAQEG
+320 
-332 GDLSLVLAERS
+332 
-343 QLAGNVQNAQLVS
+343 
-356 VQGGSLLVG
+356 
-365 DLDRVQVLSLDSN
+365 
-378 AQFTGKT
+378 
-385 VDVQQAG
+385 
-392 IGGGANWTMTDTSS
+392 
-406 VGSLA
+406 LA

-531 TVMALFNNPITI
+531 TVMALFNTPITI

-765 AQRNQVQVNNNVFNN
+765 AQRNQVQVNDNVFNN

-805 EAGYMNGKNIEMPYS
+805 EVGYMNGKNIEMPYS